1 MRFSFTNSKDN
12 ENLSFDESS
21 VNEDKNHRQSSC
33 QSSQYDSSDVLTI
46 EGLRRH
52 YNSCSDCGVCW
63 YDDHVNL
70 DCSECGGYAM
80 CRPCPKCNGQCGAM
94 WKRDVTAS
102 HVSKKAEWVGSCSL
116 NFQWNSS
123 NILDSSD
130 ISEDNNSNLEKSY
143 RRLHLSPKSKTFIRE
158 AHVL

>member
-1 MRFSFTNSKDN
+1 MRYSYANNKDN

-21 VNEDKNHRQSSC
+21 ISEDENIHPNYQT
-33 QSSQYDSSDVLTI
+33 SQYDTSDVLTI

-80 CRPCPKCNGQCGAM
+80 CRPCPKCNGQCGTM

-102 HVSKKAEWVGSCSL
+102 HVNKKAEWVGSCSSDYE
-116 NFQWNSS
+116 WNA
-123 NILDSSD
+123 NILDSSN
-130 ISEDNNSNLEKSY
+130 ISEDKNSNIENSY
-143 RRLHLSPKSKTFIRE
+143 LQIAPKSTNYMHK